1 VSEASHRV
9 RAGRVE
15 ELPLGRP
22 TRLDVGGEPVMLV
35 RVGEAVYACG
45 AVCSH
50 KGGPLAEGKLSGARV
65 ACPWHGW
72 MYDVRTGEC
81 VFPGRGA
88 RVPTYPTRVDAGEV
102 WIEMRAGASPPC

>member
-1 VSEASHRV
+1 V
-9 RAGRVE
+9 RAARLADVPAGRPLRVE
-15 ELPLGRP
+15 VDG
-22 TRLDVGGEPVMLV
+22 TAVIVV
-35 RVGEAVYACG
+35 RAGEAVYACG

-50 KGGPLAEGKLSGARV
+50 KGGPLEDGKLSGTRL

-88 RVPTYPTRVDAGEV
+88 RVPSFRTSVEAEDIWVEVPTPEGAAG
-102 WIEMRAGASPPC
+102 C

>member
-1 VSEASHRV
+1 VLAARLEDVSASRPLRVDIAGLAVLVV
-9 RAGRVE
+9 RAG
-15 ELPLGRP
+15 
-22 TRLDVGGEPVMLV
+22 D
-35 RVGEAVYACG
+35 AVYACG

-50 KGGPLAEGKLSGARV
+50 KGGPLADGKLSGTRL

-88 RVPTYPTRVDAGEV
+88 RLPSYPAWVAAGEV
-102 WIEMRAGASPPC
+102 WVEVPAEGGTGC